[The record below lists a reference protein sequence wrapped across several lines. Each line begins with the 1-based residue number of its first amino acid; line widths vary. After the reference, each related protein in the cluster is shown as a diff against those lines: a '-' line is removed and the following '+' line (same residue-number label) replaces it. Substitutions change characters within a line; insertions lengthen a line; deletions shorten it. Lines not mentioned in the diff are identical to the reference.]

1 MKPLNLSSSLF
12 LSLLFL
18 SCVFLTSC
26 SSTRT
31 PAFYPNDHLNR
42 VGNIQAEVDSKY
54 CQALADQ
61 YVKQPNR
68 YSSTAKEGTI
78 GGALGAATG
87 AVAGA
92 ITRGNVGRS
101 LGAGAAVGAIWSIAN
116 DLRRTGNVSP
126 TYQRFVERCLQQ
138 KGYETVG
145 WN

>member
-1 MKPLNLSSSLF
+1 MSTIMKLLILSSFLF
-12 LSLLFL
+12 LL
-18 SCVFLTSC
+18 SAC
-26 SSTRT
+26 SANRT
-31 PAFYPNDHLNR
+31 PAFYPNDHYNKAGD
-42 VGNIQAEVDSKY
+42 VQAEVDSKY

-61 YVKQPNR
+61 YVKEPNR
-68 YSSTAKEGTI
+68 YSSTAKEATI